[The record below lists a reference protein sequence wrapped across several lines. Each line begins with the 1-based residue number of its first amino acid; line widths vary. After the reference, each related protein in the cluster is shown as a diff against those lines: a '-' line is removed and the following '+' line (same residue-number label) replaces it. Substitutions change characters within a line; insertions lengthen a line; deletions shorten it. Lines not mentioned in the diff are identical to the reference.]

1 MVPEPLLSQ
10 VKETV
15 SHGEKCFSTICKP
28 VTRGSAGR
36 QPPSAVSE
44 KGVFEKD
51 EYQIEM
57 AIRRIL
63 LLHGII
69 FTIGGIP
76 LIYLG
81 DEIGLTNEYD
91 YHTDPGKDGDDRWMH
106 RPTFDWDKAELR
118 KEQGTVEE
126 RIFSGFL
133 KFSQIRKN
141 NHAFQECHTEFV
153 GTENPHVFGYFRSY
167 GGQSILC
174 LANFSEHQQDLS
186 ATRLRQLGMR
196 KTFTDIVAGKS
207 IVATQKLTL
216 EPLQF
221 AALM

>member
-1 MVPEPLLSQ
+1 
-10 VKETV
+10 
-15 SHGEKCFSTICKP
+15 
-28 VTRGSAGR
+28 
-36 QPPSAVSE
+36 
-44 KGVFEKD
+44 
-51 EYQIEM
+51 M

-81 DEIGLTNEYD
+81 DEIGQTNDYD
-91 YHTDPGKDGDDRWMH
+91 YPSDPEKDGDDRWMH
-106 RPTFDWDKAELR
+106 RPALDWDKAELR
-118 KEQGTVEE
+118 KDPETVEA

-153 GTENPHVFGYFRSY
+153 DTGNHHVFGYFRSY

-174 LANFSEHQQDLS
+174 LANFSEQHQDLP

-221 AALM
+221 TALM